1 MVSAKLRQTKVTNLW
16 AAQDVLA
23 RLHNWE
29 TEMIEEALCIFFI
42 SIGVKNNNLE
52 IPLFKLP

>member
-29 TEMIEEALCIFFI
+29 TEMTEEALCIFFI
-42 SIGVKNNNLE
+42 SIGE
-52 IPLFKLP
+52 ESQS